1 MKKKYIYA
9 VTALVLITLVTI
21 SYFVLKPKPDKPII
35 EQSVASSEIS
45 KPNLPSLEDLR
56 SEKGSD
62 IKDLGRVQISTVI
75 FQEVNQAILTTEKSD
90 EIKVPLAVTNKDE
103 QEFSLSPIEHS
114 PEALRIGDTF
124 GLAELDSHYYAYE
137 FK

>member
-9 VTALVLITLVTI
+9 VTALLITLVSI
-21 SYFVLKPKPDKPII
+21 SYFVLKPKSDKPII
-35 EQSVASSEIS
+35 EQSVTSSEIS

-62 IKDLGRVQISTVI
+62 IKDLGKVQISTVI
-75 FQEVNQAILTTEKSD
+75 FQDVNQAILTTDKSD
-90 EIKVPLAVTNKDE
+90 EIKVPLSVTSKE
-103 QEFSLSPIEHS
+103 KQEFSLSTIEYT
-114 PEALRIGDTF
+114 PEDLHIGDMF

-137 FK
+137 LK